1 MGLLDDAIREHLD
14 LKRRHGADP
23 AEVERLERE
32 ALGPGGRDARA
43 NEQAVSERPS
53 DDARPFDDEH
63 EFHDDRGPLDRG
75 AVHEDE
81 NPFIDHPTEFIDHPE
96 EPPAHDSAESHEE
109 DEPRRRGF
117 LGRRGHR
124 SETDPDRP
132 QESVP
137 PRYQRE
143 EPVEDHRQFDDEPHG
158 SAATPGGAG
167 LGGSAALG
175 GTAAAHPEAEDEL
188 FEKFE
193 EPEAHLSGETVEYDV
208 TTAFEEEEISFM
220 DHVAPRPR
228 TEPPPPAQ
236 REQAPPRKESRDE
249 PPTGADVLEETPEFL
264 QDTPDHDRLW
274 FEQRPP
280 KDFDFDK

>member
-32 ALGPGGRDARA
+32 ALGPGGRDAVA
-43 NEQAVSERPS
+43 HEQAVRERPS
-53 DDARPFDDEH
+53 DDARAFDDDYGFQE
-63 EFHDDRGPLDRG
+63 EVEPRGRAVAHD
-75 AVHEDE
+75 DE
-81 NPFIDHPTEFIDHPE
+81 NPFIDHPTAFVDHNDDAPLDEDAEFNEH
-96 EPPAHDSAESHEE
+96 

-143 EPVEDHRQFDDEPHG
+143 EPAVDHLEFESERHG
-158 SAATPGGAG
+158 SASTPGGGLAGAG
-167 LGGSAALG
+167 LSGPA
-175 GTAAAHPEAEDEL
+175 TPHPDAEDEY
-188 FEKFE
+188 FE
-193 EPEAHLSGETVEYDV
+193 ELTPPEAHLSGETVEYDV

-228 TEPPPPAQ
+228 SEPPAAP
-236 REQAPPRKESRDE
+236 REQTPPPRQGADDE
-249 PPTGADVLEETPEFL
+249 PPAGADVLEETPEFL